1 MADQLSRRHFLG
13 TTVASAVA
21 TSTAAAGSKTL
32 PTRVLG
38 RTGERVTIL
47 AQGCG
52 SRLLMYGDEDRA
64 AEAIHLA
71 LDLGVRYFDSAQAY
85 GKGKSETWVGKAL
98 KGRRDEVFLA
108 SKIKTRDFDEAMRET
123 ERSLERLQTDRI
135 DLLHVHSLWYPDD
148 LAAVERGTL
157 KALYRLR
164 DEKVARFIG
173 ITSHVDPKTLATALE
188 RHDFDCTQMAL
199 NAALQGRSTKG
210 KNLSP
215 VASNSFER
223 IALPVAKRKNLGV
236 LAMKVTAQEGLLGGG
251 SGKASIEPLLQYTLS
266 LPVAAAVVGMP
277 KLDYVRQNVELARGF
292 EPMPPSQMDEFSR
305 EMSDANKVAL
315 DHHFCE
321 HEDV

>member
-1 MADQLSRRHFLG
+1 MTDQLSRRRFLG

-21 TSTAAAGSKTL
+21 TSTATAGDKTL
-32 PTRVLG
+32 PTRLLG
-38 RTGERVTIL
+38 RTGVRVTIL

-85 GKGKSETWVGKAL
+85 GNGKSETWVGKAF

-135 DLLHVHSLWYPDD
+135 DLLHVHSLWYPPD
-148 LAAVERGTL
+148 LAAIEKGTL

-173 ITSHVDPKTLATALE
+173 VTSHVDPNTLATALE

-236 LAMKVTAQEGLLGGG
+236 LAMKVTAQEGLLGSG
-251 SGKASIEPLLQYTLS
+251 SGKAGIEPLLQYTLS

-277 KLDYVRQNVELARGF
+277 TLEYVRQNAELAHRF
-292 EPMPPSQMDEFSR
+292 DPMPASEMEQFSR
-305 EMSDANKVAL
+305 EMSDANKLAL
-315 DHHFCE
+315 DDHFCR

>member
-1 MADQLSRRHFLG
+1 M
-13 TTVASAVA
+13 
-21 TSTAAAGSKTL
+21 
-32 PTRVLG
+32 
-38 RTGERVTIL
+38 TIL

-52 SRLLMYGDEDRA
+52 SRLLKYGDEDRA

-71 LDLGVRYFDSAQAY
+71 LDLGVRYFDSAQNY

-108 SKIKTRDFDEAMRET
+108 TKIKTRDFDEALRET

-135 DLLHVHSLWYPDD
+135 DLIHIHSLWYPPD
-148 LAAVERGTL
+148 LAAVEKGTL

-173 ITSHVDPKTLATALE
+173 VTSHVDPKTLTTALE
-188 RHDFDCTQMAL
+188 RHDFYCTQMAL

-215 VASNSFER
+215 VPSNSFER
-223 IALPVAKRKNLGV
+223 IALPVAQRKNLGV
-236 LAMKVTAQEGLLGGG
+236 LGMKVTAQEGLMGTG
-251 SGKASIEPLLQYTLS
+251 SGKAGVEPLLRYTLS

-277 KLDYVRQNVELARGF
+277 KLEHVRHNAELARHF
-292 EPMPPSQMDEFSR
+292 EPMPSSEMDEFSR
-305 EMSDANKVAL
+305 EISDANKLAL
-315 DHHFCE
+315 DRHFCR

>member
-1 MADQLSRRHFLG
+1 MTDQLSRRRFLG

-21 TSTAAAGSKTL
+21 TSTATAADKTL

-38 RTGERVTIL
+38 RTGVRVTIL

-52 SRLLMYGDEDRA
+52 SRLLMYGNEDRA

-85 GKGKSETWVGKAL
+85 GNGKSETWVGKAL

-108 SKIKTRDFDEAMRET
+108 TKIKTRDFDEAMRET
-123 ERSLERLQTDRI
+123 ERSLERLQTDRL
-135 DLLHVHSLWYPDD
+135 DLIHVHSLWYPDD
-148 LAAVERGTL
+148 LAAVEKGTL

-173 ITSHVDPKTLATALE
+173 VTSHVDPKTLATALE

-236 LAMKVTAQEGLLGGG
+236 LAMKVTAQEGLLGSG
-251 SGKASIEPLLQYTLS
+251 SGKAGIAPLLQYTLS

-277 KLDYVRQNVELARGF
+277 KLENLRQNAELARGF
-292 EPMPPSQMDEFSR
+292 QPMPPSQMEEFSR
-305 EMSDANKVAL
+305 EISDANKVAL
-315 DHHFCE
+315 DDHFCE

>member
-1 MADQLSRRHFLG
+1 MTDQLSRRRFLG

-21 TSTAAAGSKTL
+21 TSTATAGDKTL
-32 PTRVLG
+32 PTRLLG
-38 RTGERVTIL
+38 RTGVRVTIL

-85 GKGKSETWVGKAL
+85 GNGKSETWVGKAL

-135 DLLHVHSLWYPDD
+135 DLLHVHSLWYPPD
-148 LAAVERGTL
+148 LAAVEKGTL

-173 ITSHVDPKTLATALE
+173 VTSHVDPNTLATALE

-236 LAMKVTAQEGLLGGG
+236 LAMKVTAQEGLLGSG
-251 SGKASIEPLLQYTLS
+251 SGKAGIEPLLQYTLS

-277 KLDYVRQNVELARGF
+277 TLEYVRQNAELAHRF
-292 EPMPPSQMDEFSR
+292 DPMPASEMEQFSR
-305 EMSDANKVAL
+305 EMSDANKLAL
-315 DHHFCE
+315 DDHFCR

>member
-1 MADQLSRRHFLG
+1 MTDQLSRRRFLG

-21 TSTAAAGSKTL
+21 TSTATAGDKTL
-32 PTRVLG
+32 PTRLLG
-38 RTGERVTIL
+38 RTGVRVTIL

-85 GKGKSETWVGKAL
+85 GNGKSETWVGKAL

-135 DLLHVHSLWYPDD
+135 DLLHVHSLWYPPD
-148 LAAVERGTL
+148 LAAVEKGTL

-173 ITSHVDPKTLATALE
+173 VTSHVDPNTLATALE

-215 VASNSFER
+215 TPSNSFER
-223 IALPVAKRKNLGV
+223 VALPVAKRKNLGV
-236 LAMKVTAQEGLLGGG
+236 LAMKVTAQQGLLGSR
-251 SGKASIEPLLQYTLS
+251 SGKAGIAPLLQYTLS

-277 KLDYVRQNVELARGF
+277 TLEYVRQNAELARGF
-292 EPMPPSQMDEFSR
+292 EPMPSSQMEEFSR

-315 DHHFCE
+315 DDHFCE